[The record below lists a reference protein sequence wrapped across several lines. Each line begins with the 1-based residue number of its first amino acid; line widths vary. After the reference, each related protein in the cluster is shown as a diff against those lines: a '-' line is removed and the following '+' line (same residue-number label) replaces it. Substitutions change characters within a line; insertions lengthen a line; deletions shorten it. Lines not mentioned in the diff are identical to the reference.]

1 MRLNAAKMNKELV
14 KEKRKIKNAN
24 VIGVLSEKGIEISE
38 NDAEIILE
46 FLYFLAKLTVNQYVN
61 DNYDKGKKS

>member
-1 MRLNAAKMNKELV
+1 MNKELV